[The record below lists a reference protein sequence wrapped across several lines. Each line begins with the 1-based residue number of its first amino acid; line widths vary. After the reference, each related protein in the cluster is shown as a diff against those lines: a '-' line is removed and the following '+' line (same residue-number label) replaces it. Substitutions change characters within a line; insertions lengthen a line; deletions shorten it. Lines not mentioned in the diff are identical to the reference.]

1 MCAIVFCFAEIM
13 FGFGNMS
20 RSISSHR
27 ESIILGY
34 SPAVVCVAML
44 VVETGLVVCVSMTS
58 IDL

>member
-1 MCAIVFCFAEIM
+1 M
-13 FGFGNMS
+13 FGFGIIS
-20 RSISSHR
+20 RSISAR
-27 ESIILGY
+27 RAIIILGY